1 MGGKAVWVDGADEQ
15 ELVAI
20 DAKEPRELS
29 RGTEVVISSA
39 KARGEI
45 ELGRDA
51 KKASI
56 SKRWAAST

>member
-1 MGGKAVWVDGADEQ
+1 MWINGADEQ

-29 RGTEVVISSA
+29 GGTEVMISSA
-39 KARGEI
+39 NARGEI